1 MEQRVLLTIISTQ
14 RFQDEEPEITQLV
27 TEGLLAIRESC
38 IELSYAETE
47 LTGLKGTK
55 TSFCIEKDRVSLYR
69 SGAVQSQMTFV
80 EGVEDRSLYDMGFGA
95 LMIAVRTERIL
106 WDLNEKGGKLL
117 VSYGIVV
124 EEEATGFITYEIRVQ
139 PLKTYKKG

>member
-55 TSFCIEKDRVSLYR
+55 TSFCIEKDRVNLYR